1 MRREA
6 VTEAFSAIDVGGATF
21 PEANCKLEEGDA
33 VSAGTIALSVP
44 SAPAFDVSGNS
55 DSSAF

>member
-6 VTEAFSAIDVGGATF
+6 VAEAFSAIDIGGSTF
-21 PEANCKLEEGDA
+21 PEANCKLDEGDA
-33 VSAGTIALSVP
+33 ASAGTIALSVP

-55 DSSAF
+55 GSSAL